1 MINKESI
8 FYDSRAPERKIH
20 AVKWEPQGDPKAIL
34 IIAHGMGE
42 HIERYDA
49 FATYLAEKGI
59 LVAGCDHLGHGKS
72 VGGQAEFGYFC
83 HRDPVTVL
91 VRDVHRLKK
100 MIQEQHPAIPQII
113 MGHSMG
119 SFIVRNYLFRYGKG
133 IDAAILMGTGMPP
146 RFLLGCSRFIAAVQA
161 IFVGEEK
168 QGLFLNKIT
177 FSGYNKRITEPISAF
192 SWLSFNTD
200 NVEAYDDDPL
210 CGFVFSINGFRTLFD
225 MINRLYQAKNLAQI
239 PKDKPILIISGAE
252 DAVGEYGKGPFKTKK
267 SLQSVGIENVS
278 MKLYP
283 WGRHEILHE
292 VEREE
297 AYKDIY
303 EWLLEETDIK
313 Q

>member
-1 MINKESI
+1 
-8 FYDSRAPERKIH
+8 
-20 AVKWEPQGDPKAIL
+20 
-34 IIAHGMGE
+34 MGE
-42 HIERYDA
+42 HIERYDE
-49 FATYLAEKGI
+49 FATYLAERGI

-100 MIQEQHPAIPQII
+100 MVQEQHPAIPQII

-119 SFIVRNYLFRYGKG
+119 SYIVRNYLFRYGKG
-133 IDAAILMGTGMPP
+133 IDAAILMGTGMPSQ
-146 RFLLGCSRFIAAVQA
+146 LLLSCARFIAALQA

-168 QGLFLNKIT
+168 PGLFLNKLT
-177 FSGYNKRITEPISAF
+177 FNGYNKRIKEPLSAF
-192 SWLSFNTD
+192 SWLSANIE

-225 MINRLYQAKNLAQI
+225 MINRLYQAKNLAEI

-252 DAVGEYGKGPFKTKK
+252 DPVGDYGRGPFKTKK

-292 VEREE
+292 AERKD
-297 AYKDIY
+297 AFADIY
-303 EWLLEETDIK
+303 EWLKEEADID
-313 Q
+313 